1 LPEVSERI
9 TRFNDN
15 RDSSRLHLKYKAMRE
30 SAFRFFRGTCHLFY
44 EDIYRTDHLPQ
55 SPDAWLCGD
64 LHLENFGSFKGSD
77 RLAYFDLNDFDEA
90 ILGPALW
97 ELSRVITSII
107 VARTDAGN
115 TINSSVTL
123 AKDLLEA
130 YCHTLQSGKPV
141 TIERETS
148 DGLVKELFETVALR
162 RERKFLKGI
171 VKQSPTGS
179 KLVVDQKKYFPLS
192 KNVRRREFIAAI
204 QKWLNE
210 KHERNSR
217 RAEDV
222 CELVTGTGSIGVNK
236 YVVLVN
242 KPLTGKKYLLV
253 VKEALPSSLQ
263 PYIHTPQPA
272 WKNEAERICAIQYRM
287 QHVTPGDLDTFSFKD
302 NWYVT
307 KWVQPIADKINI
319 DEFIDEK
326 DKQISL
332 MNTFG
337 RLAASA
343 QLRSSG
349 RDGSAI
355 ADELIRFG
363 SGKEWIPALL
373 DFAKA
378 YTATVKKDYRDY
390 CRDYDKGY
398 FNFKK

>member
-1 LPEVSERI
+1 
-9 TRFNDN
+9 
-15 RDSSRLHLKYKAMRE
+15 M
-30 SAFRFFRGTCHLFY
+30 
-44 EDIYRTDHLPQ
+44 
-55 SPDAWLCGD
+55 
-64 LHLENFGSFKGSD
+64 
-77 RLAYFDLNDFDEA
+77 
-90 ILGPALW
+90 
-97 ELSRVITSII
+97 
-107 VARTDAGN
+107 
-115 TINSSVTL
+115 
-123 AKDLLEA
+123 
-130 YCHTLQSGKPV
+130 
-141 TIERETS
+141 
-148 DGLVKELFETVALR
+148 
-162 RERKFLKGI
+162 
-171 VKQSPTGS
+171 
-179 KLVVDQKKYFPLS
+179 VDQKKYFPLS
-192 KNVRRREFIAAI
+192 KNVRRREFIPTI
-204 QKWLNE
+204 EKRLNE
-210 KHERNSR
+210 KQERNSR
-217 RAEDV
+217 RAEHGSARPN
-222 CELVTGTGSIGVNK
+222 GTGSIGVKK
-236 YVVLVN
+236 YVAWVN